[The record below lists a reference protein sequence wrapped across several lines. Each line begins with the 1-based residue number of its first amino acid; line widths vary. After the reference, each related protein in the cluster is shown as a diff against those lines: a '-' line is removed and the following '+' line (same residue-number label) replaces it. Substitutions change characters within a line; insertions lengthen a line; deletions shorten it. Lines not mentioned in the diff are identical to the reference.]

1 MHQIQVMVS
10 FTSVLKDTF
19 LPIAPPKVKPS
30 DQEQNY
36 ELSSVFVNKN
46 DQFDYVKP
54 IDNPGAVIGNT
65 SGQKEEL
72 FHTDN
77 YSLSDASTLV
87 TQTQRRLK
95 NRHVQLIGISGVIG
109 TALFVS
115 ISNGLVKGPAFLLIG
130 FALWCIPILCITVS
144 TAEMVCYLPI
154 NSPFVRL
161 AGRCCD
167 DALEFMA
174 GWNFWFLECVQIPF
188 EIVSVNTVIH
198 YWRDDYSPVITLVI
212 QVALY
217 FIISIVTVKVYG
229 ETEFWLAIGKIIL
242 AVGLMFFTFITMV
255 GGNPKHDAFGFRHWR
270 DPGPFNTYLST
281 GSLGYFQ
288 AFVAVLSQASFT
300 IAGPDYLSMVAGET
314 VLPRSSTLPRAF
326 KQIFYRLTFLFL
338 GGCLCVGILVAYD
351 DPDLTAAINNS
362 RPGAGSSPYVIAM
375 DHLHIKVLPHIVNGA
390 LVVAAFSAGNAYTY
404 CSSRTL
410 YGLALDG
417 KAPFIFAYC
426 NKAGVPILAVLV
438 SLVWSLLSFLQLNNN
453 SAVVLNWIINMITA
467 SQLINFS
474 VMCLTFIFFHK
485 AVKAQGLDRD
495 SFTFKSWFQPYTA
508 IFGLIS
514 AFTMIWVGGYK
525 VFLKGNWNVEQFLFS
540 YIAVFIDI
548 ALYIFW
554 KILKRPAWKKPE
566 EVDLV
571 SGLKEIE
578 DHERDYYQMLEETKK
593 TSPEKTKVQK
603 VWSSVLGVLVGKD

>member
-1 MHQIQVMVS
+1 MTFKQLVI
-10 FTSVLKDTF
+10 DTF
-19 LPIAPPKVKPS
+19 LPIPPPKSK
-30 DQEQNY
+30 QENI
-36 ELSSVFVNKN
+36 ELPIYVNKN
-46 DQFDYVKP
+46 D
-54 IDNPGAVIGNT
+54 
-65 SGQKEEL
+65 EL
-72 FHTDN
+72 FEKNNGSTAKIQEDFQKTDTLNNTDN

-115 ISNGLVKGPAFLLIG
+115 IGNALQKGPGFLLIG
-130 FALWCIPILCITVS
+130 FSLWCIPILAITVS

-188 EIVSVNTVIH
+188 EIVAVNTVIH
-198 YWRDDYSPVITLVI
+198 YWRDDYSPVIPLII
-212 QVALY
+212 QVVLY
-217 FIISIVTVKVYG
+217 LLIAILTVKVYG

-242 AVGLMFFTFITMV
+242 AVGLMFFTFITMI
-255 GGNPKHDAFGFRHWR
+255 GGNPQHDAFGFRHWR
-270 DPGPFNTYLST
+270 DPGSFNTYLST

-288 AFVAVLSQASFT
+288 AFVDVLIRASFT

-326 KQIFYRLTFLFL
+326 KQIFYRLTFLFI
-338 GGCLCVGILVAYD
+338 GGCLCIGILVGYN
-351 DPDLTAAINNS
+351 DPDLTAAINDS
-362 RPGAGSSPYVIAM
+362 RPGAGASPYVIAM
-375 DHLHIKVLPHIVNGA
+375 NHMGIKILPHIVNGA

-417 KAPFIFAYC
+417 KAPYIFTYC
-426 NKAGVPILAVLV
+426 NKAGVPILSVCV
-438 SLVWSLLSFLQLNNN
+438 SLIWATLSFLQLNNN

-474 VMCLTFIFFHK
+474 IMCFTFIFFFK
-485 AVKAQGLDRD
+485 AVKAQGIDRD
-495 SFTFKSWFQPYTA
+495 NFTFKSWWQPYTA
-508 IFGLIS
+508 IFGFIC
-514 AFTMIWVGGYK
+514 AFSMVWIGGYK
-525 VFLKGNWNVEQFLFS
+525 VFLKGNWDVEQFLFS

-548 ALYIFW
+548 GLFIFW
-554 KILKRPAWKKPE
+554 KFFKKTKWRNPKD
-566 EVDLV
+566 VDLI

-578 DHERDYYQMLEETKK
+578 DHEREYYQMLEELKK
-593 TSPEKTKVQK
+593 TRPEKTRLQK
-603 VWSSVLGVLVGKD
+603 IFDKIIGLLVGED

>member
-1 MHQIQVMVS
+1 MAPS
-10 FTSVLKDTF
+10 FREVLKNTF
-19 LPIAPPKVKPS
+19 LPIPPPKTRT
-30 DQEQNY
+30 QAEETF
-36 ELSSVFVNKN
+36 ELASVYVNKN
-46 DQFDYVKP
+46 DHFDHVKA
-54 IDNPGAVIGNT
+54 IDGDTTTASAHN
-65 SGQKEEL
+65 QKTE
-72 FHTDN
+72 FFNTDN
-77 YSLSDASTLV
+77 DSLSDASTLV

-115 ISNGLVKGPAFLLIG
+115 IGNGLQKGPGFLLIC
-130 FALWCIPILCITVS
+130 FALWCIPVLCITVS

-167 DALEFMA
+167 DAVEFMA
-174 GWNFWFLECVQIPF
+174 GWNFWFLECVQIPY
-188 EIVSVNTVIH
+188 EIVAVNTVIH
-198 YWRDDYSPVITLVI
+198 YWRDDYSPVITLIV

-229 ETEFWLAIGKIIL
+229 EVEFWLAIGKIIL

-255 GGNPKHDAFGFRHWR
+255 GGNPQHDAFGFRYWKN
-270 DPGPFNTYLST
+270 PGAFNTYWST

-338 GGCLCVGILVAYD
+338 GGCLCVGILVAYN
-351 DPDLTAAINNS
+351 DPDLTAAINDS
-362 RPGAGSSPYVIAM
+362 RPGAGASPYVIAM
-375 DHLHIKVLPHIVNGA
+375 SHMKIKVLPHIVNGA

-426 NKAGVPILAVLV
+426 NKAGVPILSVMV
-438 SLVWSLLSFLQLNNN
+438 SLAWSFLSFLQLNNN
-453 SAVVLNWIINMITA
+453 SAVVLNWLVNMITA

-474 VMCLTFIFFHK
+474 VMSFTFIFFHR

-495 SFTFKSWFQPYTA
+495 NFTFKSWYQPYTA
-508 IFGLIS
+508 IFGLVS

-525 VFLKGNWNVEQFLFS
+525 VFLKGNWDVEQFLFS

-548 ALYIFW
+548 GLYIFW
-554 KILKRPAWKKPE
+554 KILKRAKWRKPE

-571 SGLKEIE
+571 TGLKEIE
-578 DHERDYYQMLEETKK
+578 EHERDYYQMLEELKK
-593 TSPEKTKVQK
+593 SNPEKSKPQK
-603 VWSSVLGVLVGKD
+603 ILNSIVGLLVGKD